1 MQECGTLM
9 YIDQSD
15 FTVLSLFPF
24 PFLLNLHFECR
35 HFQYLNDTFN
45 DLILNRFA

>member
-1 MQECGTLM
+1 MQECGRLM

-24 PFLLNLHFECR
+24 LLNLHFECP
-35 HFQYLNDTFN
+35 YLPGGQN
-45 DLILNRFA
+45 